1 MPVIRDVPPQLLGK
15 REAEQ
20 QISIEFDT
28 SAVIAEEEAA
38 KSRKQQKLSESIN
51 KTQINST

>member
-1 MPVIRDVPPQLLGK
+1 MICDVPPQLLGK